1 MSSKL
6 LLAEVSQGMRSL
18 ASAAELLGQERA
30 IGAVMDHLI
39 VRGIETDELA
49 VFERAI
55 RERLKYS

>member
-1 MSSKL
+1 MSNEPL
-6 LLAEVSQGMRSL
+6 VVEVAQGMHSL

-39 VRGIETDELA
+39 VRGIEKDELA

-55 RERLKYS
+55 RERLKYT